1 MCVECAAAGACCQ
14 CPGMVERNVRVS
26 QESVAP
32 SHPPDLTQCDCC
44 SLTLGDLNA
53 VTSKD
58 GVSMCNVG
66 NYVGIERVCVMALIN
81 TDTQICLRKVI
92 NCN

>member
-1 MCVECAAAGACCQ
+1 MCVECAAGACSW

-32 SHPPDLTQCDCC
+32 SHPPDLTQCDCS

-58 GVSMCNVG
+58 GASVSMCNVG
-66 NYVGIERVCVMALIN
+66 NYVGIESLCHGPH
-81 TDTQICLRKVI
+81 QY
-92 NCN
+92 